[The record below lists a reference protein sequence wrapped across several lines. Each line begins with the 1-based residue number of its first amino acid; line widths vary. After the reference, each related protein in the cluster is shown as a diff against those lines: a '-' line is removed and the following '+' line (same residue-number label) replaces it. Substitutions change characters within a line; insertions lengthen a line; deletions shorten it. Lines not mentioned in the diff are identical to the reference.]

1 MACARLSGMTGLVRK
16 FRNSMGWVAQVR
28 LRDVIALVQRYWRR
42 SKQRPHLSSIWEGG
56 EEFTMPQAKQT
67 SKQKRRSKALPVLG
81 AAGLSLSLASAAS
94 AVPSGL
100 GDMPTSKS
108 GD

>member
-1 MACARLSGMTGLVRK
+1 MACVRLSGMTGLVRK

-56 EEFTMPQAKQT
+56 GVHDASSEANFKTKA
-67 SKQKRRSKALPVLG
+67 SKQGPTSIGGRWIVIVTRKRRVRSPEW
-81 AAGLSLSLASAAS
+81 AGRHANLK
-94 AVPSGL
+94 VRR
-100 GDMPTSKS
+100 
-108 GD
+108 